1 MAQPRSIAVKNHIL
15 KFVLLSAILSLPSSV
30 ALAERNCSIWNWQSE
45 GVYWQTCVND
55 DGSQECFQATD
66 GSGSNAKKVSC

>member
-1 MAQPRSIAVKNHIL
+1 MKNRIL

-30 ALAERNCSIWNWQSE
+30 ALADRSCSTWNWQRE

-66 GSGSNAKKVSC
+66 GNGANQMKVAC